1 VSLFLCSV
9 GKGERRLFVLL
20 ILDELFKLS
29 LHNLTKLIFCFFASF
44 WLFGGVHAAHHFGC
58 SVGSMLLIF
67 LVVRWGPC
75 CSSFWLFGGVHAAHL
90 FGCSVGSM
98 LLIILVVRWGPC
110 CSSFWLFGGVHAA
123 HLFGCSVRFMLLIF
137 LAVCV
142 VLLFVIYV
150 LGSVL

>member
-1 VSLFLCSV
+1 MSLFLCSV

-44 WLFGGVHAAHHFGC
+44 WLFGGGHAAHHFGC

-67 LVVRWGPC
+67 
-75 CSSFWLFGGVHAAHL
+75 
-90 FGCSVGSM
+90 
-98 LLIILVVRWGPC
+98 LVVRWGPC

-142 VLLFVIYV
+142 VLLFVIFWVPYCDVYYDFRIKTMLDSYLPPVVCKREHV
-150 LGSVL
+150 LFTLFVFV